1 MDTPEMTDVSVKV
14 EFLGYNCVSRSL
26 LQIKTRWRD
35 EITGSEEVCEFGP
48 YIPIRLGQNC
58 IEVLG

>member
-1 MDTPEMTDVSVKV
+1 MTDVSVKV

>member
-14 EFLGYNCVSRSL
+14 EFLGYNRISRSL
-26 LQIKTRWRD
+26 LQIESRWRD
-35 EITGSEEVCEFGP
+35 EITSSEEVCEFGSYVP
-48 YIPIRLGQNC
+48 VGLGKDC

>member
-14 EFLGYNCVSRSL
+14 EFLGYNRISRSL
-26 LQIKTRWRD
+26 LQIKSRWRD
-35 EITGSEEVCEFGP
+35 EITGSEEVCEFGSYVP
-48 YIPIRLGQNC
+48 VGLGKDC